1 MCNRYSKLFSGGGKT
16 TWFNDKWSWY
26 DLMVNLVGFKDL
38 DKIYKMSAIEVLNH
52 LSYLKDKEEFEKE
65 KKK

>member
-1 MCNRYSKLFSGGGKT
+1 
-16 TWFNDKWSWY
+16 
-26 DLMVNLVGFKDL
+26 MVNLVGFKDL
-38 DKIYKMSAIEVLNH
+38 ETIYKMKAIDVLNH

>member
-1 MCNRYSKLFSGGGKT
+1 
-16 TWFNDKWSWY
+16 
-26 DLMVNLVGFKDL
+26 MVNLVGFKDL
-38 DKIYKMSAIEVLNH
+38 DKIYKTKAIEVLNH